1 MKDGRDDGDGFPI
14 TKVGNDTLP
23 TSNPAVAMGRR
34 LVTVM
39 PAEAGIQETRNEP
52 WIPVCTGMTAMDSR
66 EQMWGMTNFL
76 RHVPG
81 GRHPIN
87 WCLSLHTGF
96 QTFLFRNLG
105 R

>member
-1 MKDGRDDGDGFPI
+1 M
-14 TKVGNDTLP
+14 DTVETAR
-23 TSNPAVAMGRR
+23 TSASNWRIQI
-34 LVTVM
+34 VM

-76 RHVPG
+76 RHVHG
-81 GRHPIN
+81 GGTWIKLAPVPSTK
-87 WCLSLHTGF
+87 L
-96 QTFLFRNLG
+96 QTFLFPRLP

>member
-1 MKDGRDDGDGFPI
+1 MD
-14 TKVGNDTLP
+14 TVGTAR
-23 TSNPAVAMGRR
+23 TSASNCRIQI
-34 LVTVM
+34 VM

-81 GRHPIN
+81 GRTSIKLASVPPSK
-87 WCLSLHTGF
+87 L
-96 QTFLFRNLG
+96 QTLLFRNLL